1 MERMLQSYLKMLV
14 DASLQR
20 TLQVRGAQASK
31 ALDFYRDV
39 LEFNVAP
46 LTVFKH

>member
-1 MERMLQSYLKMLV
+1 MLQSYLKMLV

-31 ALDFYRDV
+31 ALDFLQRR
-39 LEFNVAP
+39 P
-46 LTVFKH
+46 RI